1 MSGFSITG
9 AVVKVGRPEKISEK
23 FSKAELWLAVE
34 DGRYTQTVCIEAHN
48 DRADLLHGLME
59 GEVVTA
65 HFDIRGRQ
73 WQEKVFNT
81 LALWKVEQ
89 QAAPASSTPAAPRPA
104 PKPAEADVPWEDA
117 ASLDLPF

>member
-1 MSGFSITG
+1 MSSFSITG
-9 AVVKVGRPEKISEK
+9 AVVIVGRPEKISEK

-48 DRADLLHGLME
+48 DRADLLHGLRE

-89 QAAPASSTPAAPRPA
+89 QAAPASSTPAAPRTA
-104 PKPAEADVPWEDA
+104 PKPADADVPWEDA
-117 ASLDLPF
+117 ASGELPF